1 MLFSEQMG
9 NSKSSIRVFKTF
21 EWKAGDWYTDLPFP
35 YLLESGKD
43 PYSQN
48 QLPIIQFSD
57 D

>member
-9 NSKSSIRVFKTF
+9 NSKSSSRVFKTF